1 MADGHSSSLLHQLR
15 RAFLYPPDPD
25 IPDGQLLEGFLARRD
40 ECAFEMLVRRHAA
53 MVWGVCR
60 RLLRHAEDAEDAFQA
75 TFVVLVRK
83 AAGLRGQG
91 YLGNWLYGVAYRTAL
106 KARASLARRH
116 SQEQA
121 MGSQVEK
128 CSLPLEPTD
137 WLPLL
142 DQELRGLPERYR
154 QAILLCDLEGKSRK
168 EAAGLLGWR
177 EGTLSGRLARARVL
191 LASRLKRRGV
201 TLSVGA
207 LTSTLT
213 AQSLARASPALI
225 GHSVQAALSVTC
237 PLVAGSAVSAP
248 VALLAEGVIRSM
260 FLTNVKIAAVV
271 LVAVGMIGAGTGILR
286 LGTADGRASAETNP
300 PAKAKPAF
308 TVVPKAARQDHE
320 LEAVLKRVVNV
331 AYQAVPLRQALED
344 ISQHMS
350 INVVLDQRAL
360 QEMGIDPDR
369 PITLKLEQVTLKTAL
384 HFMLKDPGLAYA
396 IQDGVL
402 VVGAREGLATRIF
415 PIRDLLADT
424 EKKNRAETL
433 VRLIT
438 QVVEPQSWSAM
449 GGQATIEFFPLGK
462 SLVVNQTPVVLEQ
475 IEAVLEGLRAFN
487 DKAP

>member
-1 MADGHSSSLLHQLR
+1 MADGHSSLLHQLR

-25 IPDGQLLEGFLARRD
+25 IPDGQLLEGFLAQRD
-40 ECAFEMLVRRHAA
+40 EYAFELLVRRHAA

-60 RLLRHAEDAEDAFQA
+60 RLLRHPEDAEDAFQA

-121 MGSQVEK
+121 MGSHVEK
-128 CSLPLEPTD
+128 CALPLEPTD

-207 LTSTLT
+207 LASALT
-213 AQSLARASPALI
+213 AQGLARASPDLI
-225 GHSVQAALSVTC
+225 AHSVQAALSITH
-237 PLVAGSAVSAP
+237 LVAGSALSAP

-260 FLTNVKIAAVV
+260 FLTKVKIAAVV
-271 LVAVGMIGAGTGILR
+271 LVAVGMVGAGTGVLH
-286 LGTADGRASAETNP
+286 LGTADGRASAKTNP

-350 INVVLDQRAL
+350 INVVLDQRAV

-402 VVGAREGLATRIF
+402 VVGAREGLVTRIF

-424 EKKNRAETL
+424 EKKNREERL
-433 VRLIT
+433 IHLIT

-462 SLVVNQTPVVLEQ
+462 SLVVNQSPAVLEQ
-475 IEAVLEGLRAFN
+475 IQALLEGLRAFN